1 MAIRRI
7 RDLAVFLLH
16 LSLWPC
22 NDALVLR
29 GRVANATQSKKVVK
43 LGEVVSKPTSCNHH
57 LSSVDDVALSEALA
71 HKRVAARKASDSSSM
86 QLQALQHQKIFIA
99 ACLHNSEDIMQ
110 HWSSE
115 LVRLLLALN
124 SIGRSTSFF
133 VSVYESGSTDHTRDY
148 LGLLEGHLNFLG
160 IPCKIVHDGVTRGT
174 RDRIEYLAD
183 VRNRALEPL
192 RATAEVYDRVLWLND
207 IVFCADGA
215 LQMLAHALPEPQG
228 GIGADAVCGM
238 DYIEGDGGKCAFYD
252 RWASKDVTGRIFRN
266 FFPIVNYGESELEVG
281 QAFQV
286 FSCWNGMVVFDAS
299 IFQKQHLLF
308 RFHREDLGECA
319 ASEADLI
326 FRDMWNIGRG
336 RIAVSPTAASSYSDA
351 GFKKCALRKQPTD
364 FDTSS
369 AISWA
374 PAPKMSSCCPKERG
388 EDVINYHT
396 CFNEDWNR
404 FNNSVPRLNSSTS
417 AFISLGAYAGEDAN
431 DEDWRGDDG
440 EEDETAE
447 MQEVPSLRKPN
458 GEDAGDDGE
467 T

>member
-1 MAIRRI
+1 MAIRCI
-7 RDLAVFLLH
+7 CLLAGFLLQV
-16 LSLWPC
+16 SIWPC
-22 NDALVLR
+22 TDGLLLR
-29 GRVANATQSKKVVK
+29 GKDANATQSKGVVTLGKVIYQ
-43 LGEVVSKPTSCNHH
+43 PTSCNHH
-57 LSSVDDVALSEALA
+57 LSVVDNVAVSEALA
-71 HKRVAARKASDSSSM
+71 HKRVAAPKASGSST
-86 QLQALQHQKIFIA
+86 QLQALQHQKIFVV

-110 HWSSE
+110 HWTSE
-115 LVRLLLALN
+115 LVRLLLAL
-124 SIGRSTSFF
+124 SAAGSPTSLF
-133 VSVYESGSTDHTRDY
+133 VSVYESGSTDHTKDY
-148 LGLLEGHLNFLG
+148 LELLEGHLNFLG
-160 IPCKIVHDGVTRGT
+160 IPCKIVRGGVTRGK
-174 RDRIEYLAD
+174 RERIEFLAD

-192 RATAEVYDRVLWLND
+192 RATTEVYDRVLWLND

-228 GIGADAVCGM
+228 GLGADAVCGM
-238 DYIEGDGGKCAFYD
+238 DYIKGDGGKCAFYD
-252 RWASKDVTGRIFRN
+252 RWASKDATGRIFRN

-286 FSCWNGMVVFDAS
+286 FSCWNGMVAFDAS
-299 IFQKQHLLF
+299 IFQKQRLLF

-336 RIAVSPTAASSYSDA
+336 RIAVSPLAASSYSDA
-351 GFKKCALRKQPTD
+351 GFKKCALRKQPID

-374 PAPKMSSCCPKERG
+374 PAPKMSSCCPKDRG
-388 EDVINYHT
+388 EDVINYRD

-417 AFISLGAYAGEDAN
+417 AYISLGAYAGEDAN

-440 EEDETAE
+440 DEDENAE
-447 MQEVPSLRKPN
+447 MQEVPSLLKPN
-458 GEDAGDDGE
+458 GEAAGDDGE